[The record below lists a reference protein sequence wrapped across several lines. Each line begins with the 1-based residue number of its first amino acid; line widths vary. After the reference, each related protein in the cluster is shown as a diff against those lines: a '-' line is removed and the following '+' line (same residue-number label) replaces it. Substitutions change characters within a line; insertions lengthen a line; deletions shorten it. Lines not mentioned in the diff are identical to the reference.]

1 MEITTEHIG
10 VDIKLRPASIDE
22 DVMQNVR
29 YILICIKEKNP
40 LARDLGLDGITDTK
54 GTNGNGY
61 EAKVIEAIEK
71 YEPRFKVNEV
81 IMKYDDKGKWCVKVR
96 GDIVVY

>member
-1 MEITTEHIG
+1 MEITTEHKG
-10 VDIKLRPASIDE
+10 VNINFRPASIDE
-22 DVMQNVR
+22 DVMQNIR

-40 LARDLGLDGITDTK
+40 LARDLGLDGIIDTK

-61 EAKVIEAIEK
+61 ESKIIEAIEK

-81 IMKYDDKGKWCVKVR
+81 VIKYDDEGRWSVKIR